1 MDKIRH
7 LKKSGQGRTRGTK
20 NLLRE
25 EVRVALMA
33 SHGLIAS
40 AAHSLGV
47 CRQSIYN
54 AFKPWP
60 ELREIVEEERE
71 LLLDNAE
78 NALHKAIMRGEA
90 WAICFFLKTRGKA
103 RGYSEREVSKL
114 DGNVVQTEE
123 AFDWSL
129 LSVEELELV
138 QQLFK
143 KARGTGQQVVTEHT
157 C

>member
-1 MDKIRH
+1 
-7 LKKSGQGRTRGTK
+7 
-20 NLLRE
+20 
-25 EVRVALMA
+25 
-33 SHGLIAS
+33 
-40 AAHSLGV
+40 LGFAV
-47 CRQSIYN
+47 NPFYN
-54 AFKPWP
+54 AFKRWP